1 MPESKD
7 KWNSEHYD
15 QVIIRLPKGARDEL
29 KAIAGSKGMSV
40 AGYLKHLVVADL
52 DDQTEPIAE
61 ILRGGGLLQYWM
73 SYPKS
78 RKRGDRE

>member
-7 KWNSEHYD
+7 RWNSEHYD

-29 KAIAGSKGMSV
+29 KAIAGTKGMSV

-52 DDQTEPIAE
+52 DDRTEPMAE
-61 ILRGGGLLQYWM
+61 ILRGGGVAPILDELPTEQT
-73 SYPKS
+73 KA
-78 RKRGDRE
+78 R

>member
-7 KWNSEHYD
+7 RWNSEHYD

-29 KAIAGSKGMSV
+29 KAIAGAKGMSV

-52 DDQTEPIAE
+52 DAQTEPMAE
-61 ILRGGGLLQYWM
+61 ILRGGVAAILDELPPQ
-73 SYPKS
+73 KA
-78 RKRGDRE
+78 R